1 MRHCAKY
8 VRAED
13 KFFLLWLTLTLNQS
27 NRQKKFLI
35 YWSGKEPR
43 QEKYAMIEFDFLD
56 SNFKW
61 EYASV
66 NIFVNGF
73 WQKIRKRFRF
83 LRYYEN
89 FGRVFN
95 IWKVPI
101 IYDKDIPAIEDWRD
115 VLLISD
121 VRSGR
126 LFLLQQ
132 LFLKIF
138 IWYRCFNPL
147 VLQNITMYVL
157 CWKLKKKHL
166 YDFHISTINF
176 DRFHKNM
183 ILFKFLL

>member
-1 MRHCAKY
+1 MKILD
-8 VRAED
+8 V
-13 KFFLLWLTLTLNQS
+13 
-27 NRQKKFLI
+27 FLI
-35 YWSGKEPR
+35 FE
-43 QEKYAMIEFDFLD
+43 
-56 SNFKW
+56 
-61 EYASV
+61 
-66 NIFVNGF
+66 
-73 WQKIRKRFRF
+73 
-83 LRYYEN
+83 
-89 FGRVFN
+89 
-95 IWKVPI
+95 VPI

-176 DRFHKNM
+176 DRFHNNM

>member
-13 KFFLLWLTLTLNQS
+13 KFFLLWLTLSLNQS

-43 QEKYAMIEFDFLD
+43 QEKYAMIGFDFLD

-147 VLQNITMYVL
+147 VQNITMYVL

-176 DRFHKNM
+176 DRFHNNM

>member
-115 VLLISD
+115 FCWSLMSVQGDS
-121 VRSGR
+121 SFYNSSFSKY
-126 LFLLQQ
+126 LFD
-132 LFLKIF
+132 I
-138 IWYRCFNPL
+138 
-147 VLQNITMYVL
+147 VV
-157 CWKLKKKHL
+157 
-166 YDFHISTINF
+166 S
-176 DRFHKNM
+176 
-183 ILFKFLL
+183 IL